1 MVSLRIKW
9 PQASCGSDAWIST
22 SAPHRQRPHA
32 AASSPLAARTTVP
45 TGSGSAE
52 MQPLSGIRVLDF
64 SKVLAGP
71 LCGQWLGDLGAEV
84 VKIEPPEAGDD
95 TRGWPPFREG
105 PGGRAGAVFLS
116 ANRNKRSLALD
127 LKTPEGQAAAR
138 RMAAEADVVI
148 ESYATGVAERLGI
161 GADALCAANPRLV
174 HCSISGF
181 GRTGPLAKGLGY
193 DVILQAFSGIMAMT
207 GERGGGPIRSP
218 FSPIDQSTGMHAYSG
233 ILAALLER
241 GRTGRGCRLE
251 VSLFETAAALL
262 GYNLQIYW
270 EKGVLPEKS
279 GSGHESLCPYQAF
292 EASDGPVLIGI
303 ASDNLWRRFA
313 AGIDRPELAEDPR
326 FRTNADRVRHFADT
340 VALVQGIAA
349 TRTVAEWVEFCGRIG
364 IPCAAINT
372 LLEMLEHPHT
382 AARGIVLDYE
392 HPALGPLKTMAQP
405 IQFDGQ
411 PRKVASPPPLLGEHS
426 AQVLAG
432 YGFTAGEIAALRA
445 AGAIRGPGDAT

>member
-1 MVSLRIKW
+1 M
-9 PQASCGSDAWIST
+9 T
-22 SAPHRQRPHA
+22 
-32 AASSPLAARTTVP
+32 PLKGV
-45 TGSGSAE
+45 
-52 MQPLSGIRVLDF
+52 RVLDF

-71 LCGQWLGDLGAEV
+71 LCGQWLGDLGADV
-84 VKIEPPEAGDD
+84 VKIEPPGGGDD
-95 TRGWPPFREG
+95 TRGWPPFRT
-105 PGGRAGAVFLS
+105 GGDERAGAVFLS
-116 ANRNKRSLALD
+116 ANRNKRSMVLD
-127 LKTPEGQAAAR
+127 LKAEAGRVAAR

-161 GADALCAANPRLV
+161 GAERLCAANPRLI

-181 GRTGPLAKGLGY
+181 GRTGPLSHGLGY
-193 DVILQAFSGIMAMT
+193 DVILQAYSGIMAMT

-218 FSPIDQSTGMHAYSG
+218 FSPIDQGTGMNALSG

-262 GYNLQIYW
+262 GYSLQIYW

-313 AGIDRPELAEDPR
+313 AGLGRPELAEDPR
-326 FRTNADRVRHFADT
+326 FRTNADRVRHFAET
-340 VALVQGIAA
+340 VALVQGITA
-349 TRTVAEWVEFCGRIG
+349 TRTVAEWVEFCGRVG

-372 LLEMLEHPHT
+372 LAEMLAHPHT
-382 AARGIVLDYE
+382 TARGIVLDYE
-392 HPALGPLKTMAQP
+392 HPAFGPLKTVAQP
-405 IQFDGQ
+405 IQFDGE
-411 PRKVASPPPLLGEHS
+411 PRQVMSPPPLLGEHS
-426 AQVLAG
+426 AEVLAG
-432 YGFTAGEIAALRA
+432 YGFTPEEISALRT
-445 AGAIRGPGDAT
+445 AGALGGPADAA

>member
-1 MVSLRIKW
+1 MK
-9 PQASCGSDAWIST
+9 
-22 SAPHRQRPHA
+22 
-32 AASSPLAARTTVP
+32 PL
-45 TGSGSAE
+45 
-52 MQPLSGIRVLDF
+52 QGIRVLDF

-71 LCGQWLGDLGAEV
+71 LCGQWLGDLGADV
-84 VKIEPPEAGDD
+84 VKIEPPGTGDD

-105 PGGRAGAVFLS
+105 PGVRAGAVFLS

-127 LKTPEGQAAAR
+127 LKTETGQQAAR

-161 GADALCAANPRLV
+161 GAEQLCATNPRLI

-218 FSPIDQSTGMHAYSG
+218 FSPIDQSTGMHAFSG

-241 GRTGRGCRLE
+241 GRTGKGCRLE

-262 GYNLQIYW
+262 SYSLQIYW
-270 EKGVLPEKS
+270 EKGMLPEKS

-292 EASDGPVLIGI
+292 EAADRPVLIGI
-303 ASDNLWRRFA
+303 ASDNLWRRFT
-313 AGIDRPELAEDPR
+313 AGIGRPELAEDPR
-326 FRTNADRVRHFADT
+326 FRTNADRVRHFAET
-340 VALVQGIAA
+340 VTLVQEIVR
-349 TRTVAEWVEFCGRIG
+349 TRTTDEWVEFCGHTG

-372 LLEMLEHPHT
+372 LADLLAHPHT
-382 AARGIVLDYE
+382 AARGIVLGYE
-392 HPALGPLKTMAQP
+392 HPTLGLLKTLAQP
-405 IQFDGQ
+405 IQFNGER
-411 PRKVASPPPLLGEHS
+411 RKVTSPPPLLGEHS
-426 AQVLAG
+426 AEVLASF
-432 YGFTAGEIAALRA
+432 GFAPAEIAALRE
-445 AGAIRGPGDAT
+445 AGALGERDGA

>member
-1 MVSLRIKW
+1 M
-9 PQASCGSDAWIST
+9 T
-22 SAPHRQRPHA
+22 
-32 AASSPLAARTTVP
+32 PLA
-45 TGSGSAE
+45 
-52 MQPLSGIRVLDF
+52 GIRVLDF

-71 LCGQWLGDLGAEV
+71 LCGQWLGDLGADV
-84 VKIEPPEAGDD
+84 VKIEPPGAGDD
-95 TRGWPPFREG
+95 TRGWPPFR
-105 PGGRAGAVFLS
+105 GGQGAVFLS

-127 LKTPEGQAAAR
+127 LKTPEGQAAAQ
-138 RMAAEADVVI
+138 RMAAAADVVI

-161 GADALCAANPRLV
+161 GAEALCAANPRLV

-218 FSPIDQSTGMHAYSG
+218 FSPIDQSTGMNAFSG

-262 GYNLQIYW
+262 GYSLQIYW
-270 EKGVLPEKS
+270 EKGTLPEKS

-292 EASDGPVLIGI
+292 EAADGPVLIGI

-313 AGIDRPELAEDPR
+313 AGIGRPELAEDPR
-326 FRTNADRVRHFADT
+326 FRTNADRVANFAVT
-340 VALVQGIAA
+340 VALVQDIVATESAA
-349 TRTVAEWVEFCGRIG
+349 HWVEFCGRVG

-372 LLEMLEHPHT
+372 LADMLAHPQT
-382 AARGIVLDYE
+382 AARGVVLDYE

-405 IQFDGQ
+405 IQFNGET
-411 PRKVASPPPLLGEHS
+411 RAVRSPPPLLGEHS
-426 AQVLAG
+426 AEVLAG
-432 YGFTAGEIAALRA
+432 YGFSAADIAALRR
-445 AGAIRGPGDAT
+445 AGAIPAEAA

>member
-1 MVSLRIKW
+1 M
-9 PQASCGSDAWIST
+9 T
-22 SAPHRQRPHA
+22 
-32 AASSPLAARTTVP
+32 PLK
-45 TGSGSAE
+45 
-52 MQPLSGIRVLDF
+52 GIRVLDF

-71 LCGQWLGDLGAEV
+71 LCGQWLGDLGADV
-84 VKIEPPEAGDD
+84 VKIEPPGSGDD
-95 TRGWPPFREG
+95 TRGWPPFRT
-105 PGGRAGAVFLS
+105 GGEVRVGAVFLS

-127 LKTPEGQAAAR
+127 LKTEAGQAAAR

-161 GADALCAANPRLV
+161 GAERLCAANPRLI
-174 HCSISGF
+174 HCSIPGF
-181 GRTGPLAKGLGY
+181 GRSGPLAQGLGY

-218 FSPIDQSTGMHAYSG
+218 FSPIDQGTGMHAFSG

-262 GYNLQIYW
+262 GYSLQIYW
-270 EKGVLPEKS
+270 EKGTLPEKS

-313 AGIDRPELAEDPR
+313 AGIGRPKLAEDPR
-326 FRTNADRVRHFADT
+326 FRTNADRVRHFAET
-340 VALVQGIAA
+340 VALVQDIAA

-364 IPCAAINT
+364 IPCASINT
-372 LLEMLEHPHT
+372 LAELLAHPHT
-382 AARGIVLDYE
+382 AARGVVLDYE
-392 HPALGPLKTMAQP
+392 HPALGPLKTLAQP
-405 IQFDGQ
+405 IQFDGR
-411 PRKVASPPPLLGEHS
+411 PRGVASPPPLLGEHS
-426 AQVLAG
+426 EEVLAA
-432 YGFTAGEIAALRA
+432 YGFGPEEIAALRV
-445 AGAIRGPGDAT
+445 AGAIGGAGDAA